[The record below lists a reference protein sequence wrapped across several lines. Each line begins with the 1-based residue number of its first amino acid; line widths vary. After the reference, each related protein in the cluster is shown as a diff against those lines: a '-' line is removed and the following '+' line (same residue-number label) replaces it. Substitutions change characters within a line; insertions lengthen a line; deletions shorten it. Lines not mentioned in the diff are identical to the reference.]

1 MITEHQYQRLMNDYQ
16 TRGVLDHAAMKAG
29 MHRETA
35 RRYVAAG
42 DGPETIKQAHTW
54 RTRPD
59 PLAAIWPEA
68 ERWLEA
74 SPEVEAKA
82 LFEHLQLTYPDKL
95 NNTALRTF
103 QRRTTD
109 WLRRH
114 GPPKEVF
121 FAQIHAAG
129 ECIQTDWTNANE
141 LGVTIA
147 GEAFPHLLCHSV
159 LPYSNWEWATPCHS
173 ESAFSLKTGLQ
184 ASLWALDGVPRFSQ
198 TDQSSTATHQL
209 KRGESRRGFNTEY
222 VALCQHL
229 GLEPRTIA
237 VASPNQNG
245 DVEAAQGVL
254 KRRLKNQLILRRSA
268 DFAAPA
274 LYAQF
279 VTSVCQG
286 ANTLRAPK
294 LAEERAQLRAL
305 PAARFPASEAVT
317 VRVSGYSTARVNHC
331 AYSVPSRL
339 IGSLVQA
346 HTSEETIRFVY
357 RGEEA
362 ACYPRSTGRQPRI
375 DYRHIIASLVK
386 KPGAFERYL
395 YREELFPRPAFRQA
409 YERLVASEER
419 TASAR
424 YLRLLQLAAE
434 LGEDRVAERIG
445 AALRA
450 GELPLADVMAIQLR
464 EPAPPAPAALAVFTP
479 ELAAYDALLAAPW
492 RAAGEPGLVEE
503 VAS

>member
-1 MITEHQYQRLMNDYQ
+1 MNEHK
-16 TRGVLDHAAMKAG
+16 TSGVVDHAAMKAG
-29 MHRETA
+29 MDRKTA
-35 RRYVAAG
+35 RRYLRAG
-42 DGPETIKQAHTW
+42 QRPAELRQPHTW
-54 RTRPD
+54 RTRSD
-59 PLAAIWPEA
+59 PLTEIWAET
-68 ERWLEA
+68 ERWLA
-74 SPEVEAKA
+74 VSPEVEAKA
-82 LFEHLQLTYPDKL
+82 LFEHLLLTHPGKL
-95 NNTALRTF
+95 DARALRTF
-103 QRRTTD
+103 QRRMTD

-121 FAQIHAAG
+121 FAQVHAPG
-129 ECIQTDWTNANE
+129 DCIQTDWTNANALE
-141 LGVTIA
+141 VTIA

-159 LPYSNWEWATPCHS
+159 LPYSNWEWAVPCLS
-173 ESAFSLKTGLQ
+173 ESSFSLKTGLQ
-184 ASLWALDGVPRFSQ
+184 ASLWELDGVPRFSQ

-209 KRGESRRGFNTEY
+209 KRGESRRGFNAEY
-222 VALCQHL
+222 LALCQHL

-268 DFAAPA
+268 DFAAVA
-274 LYAQF
+274 AYAEF
-279 VTSVCQG
+279 VAGVCRG

-294 LAEERAQLRAL
+294 LGEERPQLRAL
-305 PAARFPASEAVT
+305 PLARFPTSEPIT
-317 VRVSGYSTARVNHC
+317 VRVSGYSTARVDAR

-346 HTSEETIRFVY
+346 HLSEETVRFVY
-357 RGEEA
+357 RGAEA
-362 ACYPRSTGRQPRI
+362 ACYPRSTGRKPQI

-386 KPGAFERYL
+386 KPGAFARYL
-395 YREELFPRPAFRQA
+395 YREELFPRPVFRQA
-409 YERLVASEER
+409 YDRLAASDER

-434 LGEDRVAERIG
+434 LGEDSVAERIG

-450 GELPLADVMAIQLR
+450 SELPVADVIESQLR
-464 EPAPPAPAALAVFTP
+464 EPARAAPAALAAFTP
-479 ELAAYDALLAAPW
+479 ELASYDALLA
-492 RAAGEPGLVEE
+492 E